1 MWYPYYMFNVT
12 IQNHSDFALSSG
24 VVDEGIGITDAELQM
39 EEAGQYLNLIKKSD
53 DALRQL
59 IQYYRQQSE
68 PTVVVLFG
76 DHQPRIEDDF
86 YQKLMD
92 RAGSNL
98 TDLERSELQY
108 RVPFMIWANF
118 DIKEKKN
125 VDISANFL
133 HLYLL
138 KMLG

>member
-1 MWYPYYMFNVT
+1 
-12 IQNHSDFALSSG
+12 
-24 VVDEGIGITDAELQM
+24 
-39 EEAGQYLNLIKKSD
+39 
-53 DALRQL
+53 
-59 IQYYRQQSE
+59 
-68 PTVVVLFG
+68 
-76 DHQPRIEDDF
+76 
-86 YQKLMD
+86 MD

-133 HLYLL
+133 HPYLL
-138 KMLG
+138 KMLGQPMTGYDKFLLDLHKQIPFSTAIAYKDKNGKLYLTEILYWTRPY